1 MFQELNLAVVG
12 SQIVGLVPL
21 QALMETA
28 DYYMNKSNLFILEE
42 DQKLRL
48 VGDLTLKIL
57 QFMFVII
64 YRLLFSCNSSCHQYG
79 HNHKMSHVMRKP
91 MFWFSTWSDTNQDV
105 QLPKMARGL
114 KFRK

>member
-1 MFQELNLAVVG
+1 MGFKGVFIARTCFPDENECDVKIPNNDVDIIDCVFQELNLAVVG

-48 VGDLTLKIL
+48 VSELNFNLLKIL
-57 QFMFVII
+57 LCKKFF
-64 YRLLFSCNSSCHQYG
+64 FSCQQC
-79 HNHKMSHVMRKP
+79 
-91 MFWFSTWSDTNQDV
+91 
-105 QLPKMARGL
+105 
-114 KFRK
+114 

>member
-48 VGDLTLKIL
+48 VGDLT
-57 QFMFVII
+57 
-64 YRLLFSCNSSCHQYG
+64 
-79 HNHKMSHVMRKP
+79 
-91 MFWFSTWSDTNQDV
+91 
-105 QLPKMARGL
+105 
-114 KFRK
+114 